1 MAKDVSDKWKKEVE
15 LLNLKLNEYEET
27 IRKLQSDDSTQDAKI
42 ENLNKLHSQKVRALM
57 QSIQELKKQNASIRA
72 LNKENNRSKLIEKLK
87 TELVQQEIAIQA
99 LRDLIADNEKSDEQI
114 IKYLNK
120 GPPRIRPLSRE
131 EMKMKIR
138 KLEGRLGISKKT
150 PGDQAVDDLESMLN
164 PSKSQESEDFK
175 LVDPLQNEKIVE
187 LMEHV
192 QSIQLELR
200 SKDSIIEHLRSQI
213 KKLQEELQIY
223 KNRETEDKILSLRSD
238 GIKNENTNILEKLSK
253 HTGSVQD
260 LQLQLENA
268 LLELRS
274 KNELIASLKKNIES
288 MSATRGGKDKEV
300 ERLRKE
306 LNQAMNSVRELE
318 KEHAVIK
325 DKYER
330 LLNELKEKD
339 IELEEQK
346 IMSSAKVTTV
356 RQSVDDYKD
365 LEIQA
370 LKDKIDEIQKQG
382 NLPDSFLAAEKAE
395 TEKYREKVKELY
407 MQISDLQEEVEFYQ
421 KEIVEIKRQ
430 GNAKALVSR
439 VPDAK
444 EEKIDYKTKFEENA
458 KELARLRVECKE
470 YNQRM
475 QEAENMLKGMKDEMY
490 KAEMIQK
497 RQQQELSDWQ
507 NKFKETELRKSAVL
521 SKNRETISNIIAN
534 YTNVMPKLQLVIP
547 GTFSL
552 PEVVRISENVTTR
565 ILTSKEI
572 KK

>member
-27 IRKLQSDDSTQDAKI
+27 IRKLQSDDSTQDTKI
-42 ENLNKLHSQKVRALM
+42 ENLNKLHGQKVRALM

-99 LRDLIADNEKSDEQI
+99 LRDLIADNDKSDEQI

-138 KLEGRLGISKKT
+138 KLESRLGITKKT
-150 PGDQAVDDLESMLN
+150 LGDQAVDDLESMLN

-175 LVDPLQNEKIVE
+175 LIDPLQNEKIVE
-187 LMEHV
+187 LMDQV
-192 QSIQLELR
+192 QSLQLELR

-223 KNRETEDKILSLRSD
+223 KNKETEDKILGLRSD
-238 GIKNENTNILEKLSK
+238 GIKNENTNILEKLNK

-274 KNELIASLKKNIES
+274 KNDLIASLKKNIES
-288 MSATRGGKDKEV
+288 MSANRGGKDKEV

-306 LNQAMNSVRELE
+306 LNQAMSSVRELE
-318 KEHAVIK
+318 KEHSVIK
-325 DKYER
+325 QKYER

-346 IMSSAKVTTV
+346 IMSSVKVTTV

-458 KELARLRVECKE
+458 KELARSRVDIKE
-470 YNQRM
+470 LTQKL
-475 QEAENMLKGMKDEMY
+475 QEAENLQKGMKEEMN

-497 RQQQELSDWQ
+497 KQQQELSDWQ